1 MLSQVASQHGG
12 SAPTVLSVLKAL
24 PSPSWT
30 LWGGGAMEMK
40 GHLWGPIASQC
51 QEKGLIPSPCQLP
64 VHRVLG
70 TVVWPSSDTR
80 KGTLGWGTFGL

>member
-1 MLSQVASQHGG
+1 
-12 SAPTVLSVLKAL
+12 
-24 PSPSWT
+24 
-30 LWGGGAMEMK
+30 MEMK

-70 TVVWPSSDTR
+70 TVVWPSRDTG
-80 KGTLGWGTFGL
+80 KGRLSWRILGL